1 MLTVAALLVPELT
14 RVGSVPKASLTF
26 SPSSSTVSSVAMK
39 VMLFSVSPLLK
50 VRLLGTPEKSDA
62 LAPPS
67 KVLAIG
73 IVTVRSGSALSVTV
87 MTVLAPSPTL

>member
-1 MLTVAALLVPELT
+1 MPELT

-73 IVTVRSGSALSVTV
+73 ITTVRSGSALRMTLTVTLLPSVTV
-87 MTVLAPSPTL
+87 